1 MTLADPVTLA
11 IPAFVLLVL
20 AEMVVA
26 RIKDRSRY
34 EPRDTLTSLALG
46 TGSTVAGVLSGG
58 MVFAL
63 ATWVW
68 QFRLFEIGY
77 AWYWFAIAFVIDDL
91 AYYVF
96 HRSAHRVR
104 WFWASH
110 VIHHSSQHYNLST
123 ALRQT
128 WTGFFSL
135 AFLFRLPL
143 FLIGFPPA
151 MIFFVAGINLIYQFW
166 IHTEVIGRMPRW
178 FEAVMNTPSHH
189 RVHHAT
195 NPRYLD
201 RNYAGVFIVWDK
213 WLGTFEPERDDDRPR
228 YGIVKNLGSFN
239 ILWAAT
245 HEWVGIAKDVWRAP
259 DWRAQLNYMIRPPGW
274 SHDGS
279 RDTSETIKAR
289 WEAARRSGGKRGRS
303 RYRRHRR
310 RIRRERRRGPPERR
324 RQVHSR
330 SARGGRAQ
338 YRPQDDHARHDA
350 VPDRQD
356 QLAIRDGAAARA
368 ERPARLSAA
377 RQGARRIERDQR
389 DALYPRPPAGL

>member
-20 AEMVVA
+20 AEMIVA
-26 RIKDRSRY
+26 RIKDRTRY

-46 TGSTVAGVLSGG
+46 LGSTIAGLLSAGA
-58 MVFAL
+58 VFAL

-68 QFRLFEIGY
+68 QFRLFHIGY
-77 AWYWFAIAFVIDDL
+77 AWYWFVLAFVVDDF
-91 AYYVF
+91 AYYLF

-151 MIFFVAGINLIYQFW
+151 MVFFVAGLNLVYQFW
-166 IHTEVIGRMPRW
+166 IHTEVIGQMPRW

-201 RNYAGVFIVWDK
+201 RNYAGVFIVWDR

-259 DWRAQLNYMIRPPGW
+259 NWSARLNYMIRPPGW

-289 WEAARRSGGKRGRS
+289 WEAARHEGGQAWKKPTS
-303 RYRRHRR
+303 
-310 RIRRERRRGPPERR
+310 
-324 RQVHSR
+324 S
-330 SARGGRAQ
+330 SSDADRA
-338 YRPQDDHARHDA
+338 
-350 VPDRQD
+350 
-356 QLAIRDGAAARA
+356 GAPSQAA
-368 ERPARLSAA
+368 
-377 RQGARRIERDQR
+377 
-389 DALYPRPPAGL
+389 